1 MKWPFK
7 TLRKSFPICP
17 TSRAAMSI
25 FQVCVSQS
33 TFLGVTAWI
42 PLALLHTFH
51 TKWCSGNT
59 DTMLH
64 LLANPL
70 SSLWGQ
76 EKGTTEDEM
85 AGWHDWLDE
94 RESEWT
100 PGVGDGQGGL
110 ACCDSWVC
118 KESDMTERL
127 NWTELN
133 WIWFSLLLLFEGNH
147 FWDQDSSKYVL
158 LQLFQFLNIY
168 QALTLSHSLCS
179 CYKNYED
186 EWMVLRLK

>member
-110 ACCDSWVC
+110 ACCDSWGR
-118 KESDMTERL
+118 KQSDTTERL
-127 NWTELN
+127 KWTELN
-133 WIWFSLLLLFEGNH
+133 WRDSAIPIHESTLPQPPFPSRLAHNIEQSSMCHTIGLCWLSIW
-147 FWDQDSSKYVL
+147 
-158 LQLFQFLNIY
+158 NITVCTWPA
-168 QALTLSHSLCS
+168 QTP
-179 CYKNYED
+179 
-186 EWMVLRLK
+186 